1 MFDLEE
7 FIELINYIIFNV
19 VIIFILTKRLPLRRM
34 VRKSRTIFWIILASN
49 IFSAALQFICL
60 ITPDSNIWYQLGADC
75 LGIIGQSLLLI
86 GIIWMKLIA
95 KPSPKPMKIL
105 ALGAHPDDIEIA
117 CGGSL
122 AKLCDEGHTIVGLI
136 VSGGECGGNS
146 SFRRREAM
154 KGAEF
159 LGINRVEIM
168 DFPDTR
174 LDNFVLEISQQIEIV
189 VNELKPDIVFT
200 HSIHDIHQDH
210 RAVHYATMR
219 ACRNLGT
226 ILCYESPSI
235 TQYFQPNVFV
245 NIEQYVDIKI
255 ESIREHE
262 DQNKKSYV
270 QPEQVYGKAI
280 FRGIQAK
287 LKQAEGFEA
296 IRINLPI

>member
-1 MFDLEE
+1 MFDLDE
-7 FIELINYIIFNV
+7 FIELINFIIFNI
-19 VIIFILTKRLPLRRM
+19 VIIFILTKKLPLRRM
-34 VRKSRTIFWIILASN
+34 VRRSRIIFWIILISDS
-49 IFSAALQFICL
+49 FSAILQLCCL
-60 ITPDSNIWYQLGADC
+60 INPDSNIWYQLVADC
-75 LGIIGQSLLLI
+75 LGIIGQSILLI
-86 GIIWMKLIA
+86 GIVQMKLIA
-95 KPSPKPMKIL
+95 EPSPKPRKIL
-105 ALGAHPDDIEIA
+105 VLGAHPDDIEIA
-117 CGGSL
+117 CGGTL
-122 AKLCDEGHTIVGLI
+122 AKLCDAGHTIMGLI

-146 SFRRREAM
+146 SSRYIEAM

-159 LGINRVEIM
+159 LGINKVEIM

-174 LDNFVLEISQQIEIV
+174 LDNFVLEISKQIEIV
-189 VNELKPDIVFT
+189 VNEFKPDIVFT

-210 RAVHYATMR
+210 RAVHYATVR
-219 ACRNLGT
+219 ACRNLST

-245 NIEQYVDIKI
+245 NIEQYIDVKI

-280 FRGIQAK
+280 FRGTQAK

>member
-7 FIELINYIIFNV
+7 FIELINFIIFNI
-19 VIIFILTKRLPLRRM
+19 VIIFILTKRLPLRRTI
-34 VRKSRTIFWIILASN
+34 RKSRTMFWIILVSN
-49 IFSAALQFICL
+49 IFSAILQLYGL
-60 ITPDSNIWYQLGADC
+60 INTGSNIWYQSGADC
-75 LGIIGQSLLLI
+75 LAIIGQSTLLI
-86 GIIWMKLIA
+86 GIVKMKLIA
-95 KPSPKPMKIL
+95 VPSQKPRKIL
-105 ALGAHPDDIEIA
+105 VLGAHPDDIEIA
-117 CGGSL
+117 CGGSI
-122 AKLCDEGHTIVGLI
+122 AKLCDAGHTVMSLI

-146 SFRRREAM
+146 SSRYIEAM

-159 LGINRVEIM
+159 LGINKVEIM

-174 LDNFVLEISQQIEIV
+174 LDNFVLEISKQIEIV
-189 VNELKPDIVFT
+189 VNEFKPDIVLT

-210 RAVHYATMR
+210 RAVHYATVR
-219 ACRNLGT
+219 ACRNLST

-245 NIEQYVDIKI
+245 NIEQYIDVKI

-280 FRGIQAK
+280 FRGTQAK